1 MVNPL
6 SKDKLKSVYDKVSPW
21 YDFQHSLVTFNSDQ
35 RGRKLLVSKT
45 VHPGDTVIDAG
56 AGTGTTALMAAK
68 IAGRSGKVTLYDFS
82 EGMLNK
88 ARQKARET
96 HLSDRLIF
104 EQGDMTQLPYPDNSF
119 DVALSTYSM
128 CPLYD
133 PAVAARELYRVV
145 KPGGKIGVAHSTD
158 PSNKVVKKL
167 ADWAEDLYWKIP
179 ELSLGC
185 RAVEVLPALEESGGK
200 LLFKKKI
207 GFPLWPF
214 LVFVV
219 EKNSA

>member
-6 SKDKLKSVYDKVSPW
+6 SKKKLKSVYDKVSPW

-45 VHPGDTVIDAG
+45 VRPGDLVLDAG
-56 AGTGTTALMAAK
+56 AGTGTTALMAAR
-68 IAGRSGKVTLYDFS
+68 ATGEGGKVTLYDFS

-88 ARQKARET
+88 ARYKALEAQ
-96 HLSDRLIF
+96 LVDRLNF
-104 EQGDMTQLPYPDNSF
+104 EQGDMTKLPYPDNSF
-119 DVALSTYSM
+119 DVVLSTYSM

-133 PAVAARELYRVV
+133 PAVAAREIYRVV
-145 KPGGKIGVAHSTD
+145 KPGGKIGVAHSTE
-158 PSNKVVKKL
+158 PTNKVVKKI
-167 ADWAEDLYWKIP
+167 AEWAEDLYWKIP

-185 RAVEVLPALEESGGK
+185 RAVEVLPTLEDSGGK

-219 EKNSA
+219 EKR

>member
-6 SKDKLKSVYDKVSPW
+6 SKDKLKSVYNKVSPW
-21 YDFQHSLVTFNSDQ
+21 YDFQHSLVTLNSDQ
-35 RGRKLLVSKT
+35 RGRELLVSKT
-45 VHPGDTVIDAG
+45 VRHGDAVIDAG

-68 IAGRSGKVTLYDFS
+68 VAGQSGKVTLYDFS

-88 ARQKARET
+88 ARQKAREA
-96 HLSDRLIF
+96 HLTDRLIF
-104 EQGDMTQLPYPDNSF
+104 DQGDMTQLPYPDNSF

-185 RAVEVLPALEESGGK
+185 RAVEVLPALKESGGK

-219 EKNSA
+219 EKNSV